1 MLEEI
6 LNKLFNDS
14 IIEDINQAEYTTIFK
29 LPIELCDA
37 KIAISK
43 NIITDLELCND
54 ADRERVSLYGNIFN
68 KETLFGR
75 TNLDMWSKYYTND
88 RDFLRDSQQLYRE
101 YRIQE
106 YRPNESKT
114 SDKDALLLEESPRSI
129 DDETIYNLSTD
140 IFHDEGFIDRFH
152 YIDLPVFKDLN
163 KNEAVLQIMA
173 YQNLSSPAFA
183 LVMPV
188 LMLMLPFFIIKIQGH
203 EITFERYTD
212 FIKQLLGNHIL
223 GQLFCGFADAPFEK
237 KVYMIVSLGL
247 FIFQIYSN
255 INSCKNYYT
264 NIKYVHD
271 TLDTVRIFLTDS
283 VTKIENYLKYS
294 KDLITYRPFND
305 ELADRREI
313 IEEYLVSINK
323 IGEYRFDIKK
333 ILELGYLMKCF
344 YILNND
350 NRLTETIKWCFGFTG
365 YIENISRLQIE
376 LREGRMNFCNFIT
389 DSGDKDVKQ
398 DKKMKGAN
406 AKKQNI
412 ILRDCYFA
420 GLNGKNPV
428 TNTVRLENNIIIT
441 GPNAAGKTT
450 LLKSVLY
457 NIIISQQ
464 IGCGFYSKADL
475 KLYDFIHCYIN
486 IPDTG
491 DRDSL
496 FQAECR
502 TCRDILTT
510 IMDNPDKNHFCV
522 FDELYS
528 GTNPYE
534 AIASGYSYLDYVS
547 RFSNINFVLTTHYIG
562 LCSLLE
568 SKINK
573 NYYMEIVPSQ
583 SKAIRDISNNNTS
596 VNNDISDNSI
606 ENENSYTYTMVAGIS
621 KVKGGIKVLK
631 DLSYPEQIVKNMK
644 QTMEKISF

>member
-14 IIEDINQAEYTTIFK
+14 ILEDINQDEYTTIFK
-29 LPIELCDA
+29 LPIEYCDT
-37 KIAISK
+37 KIPLNK
-43 NIITDLELCND
+43 NIITDLELWND

-88 RDFLRDSQQLYRE
+88 RDFLRESQQLYRE
-101 YRIQE
+101 YHDRE
-106 YRPNESKT
+106 YMSKIPDNE
-114 SDKDALLLEESPRSI
+114 LLQDSQASLSI
-129 DDETIYNLSTD
+129 DDETIYNLSTE

-163 KNEAVLQIMA
+163 KNESVLQIMA

-188 LMLMLPFFIIKIQGH
+188 LMLILPFFIIKIQGH
-203 EITFERYTD
+203 EITFERYAD
-212 FIKQLLGNHIL
+212 FIKKLLGNHIL

-237 KVYMIVSLGL
+237 KVYMVVSLGL

-255 INSCKNYYT
+255 INTCKNYFT

-271 TLDTVRIFLTDS
+271 TLNTVRIFLTDS
-283 VTKIENYLKYS
+283 ITKIENFLKYS
-294 KDLITYRPFND
+294 RDLITYRPFND
-305 ELADRREI
+305 ELANRRES
-313 IEEYLVSINK
+313 IEEYLLSINK

-376 LREGRMNFCNFIT
+376 LREGRMNFCNFII
-389 DSGDKDVKQ
+389 DSGDNDLKQ
-398 DKKMKGAN
+398 DKKGKGD
-406 AKKQNI
+406 AKKRDI
-412 ILRDCYFA
+412 VLRDCYFA

-428 TNTVRLENNIIIT
+428 TNTVRLANNIIIT

-547 RFSNINFVLTTHYIG
+547 KFSNINFVLTTHYIG

-568 SKINK
+568 SKTNK
-573 NYYMEIVPSQ
+573 NYYMEILTSPSN
-583 SKAIRDISNNNTS
+583 AIK
-596 VNNDISDNSI
+596 DISDNSI
-606 ENENSYTYTMVAGIS
+606 ENDNIYTYTYTMVSGIS

-644 QTMEKISF
+644 QTIEKISF